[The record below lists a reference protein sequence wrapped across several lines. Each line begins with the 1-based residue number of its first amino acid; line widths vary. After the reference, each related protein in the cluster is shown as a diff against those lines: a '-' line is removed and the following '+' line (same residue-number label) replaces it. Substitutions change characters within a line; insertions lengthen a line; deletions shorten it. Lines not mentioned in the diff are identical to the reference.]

1 MKNKINFNLKCI
13 SFYFAFRMKVYD
25 LIEQAIDVR
34 FMDVPNVTSIILDY
48 IETNIYHLDYLEV
61 DNTLLD
67 PDYDETR
74 YILKACIL
82 ASNEDEAYE
91 LLVSHFKSL
100 GREYKLIDKDYF
112 MGNLTMN
119 EEKRYFTSPKVH
131 HIFTEL
137 HLGICNTTLVKDLV
151 ALVVSGL
158 ECICKVNTFVK
169 SNSTGTIKTCSEV

>member
-1 MKNKINFNLKCI
+1 
-13 SFYFAFRMKVYD
+13 MKVYD
-25 LIEQAIDVR
+25 LIEEAIDVR

-82 ASNEDEAYE
+82 ATNEDEAYD
-91 LLVSHFKSL
+91 LFISHFKSL
-100 GREYKLIDKDYF
+100 GREYKLIDKEYF

-131 HIFTEL
+131 HIFTEEKCFGL
-137 HLGICNTTLVKDLV
+137 DRKFRHIVDIYDNYEYKHNKGGKSVNGRRYVYWVTLPL
-151 ALVVSGL
+151 
-158 ECICKVNTFVK
+158 I
-169 SNSTGTIKTCSEV
+169 I